1 MYTVVAYQVASTINI
16 KVSKQQLPWQLLFQ
30 DSDELYYS
38 SSKNKF
44 IYIFHYGMVSFFNM
58 TTSEIDVVLKQNTE
72 ATNRDNTSL
81 SLVMIDID
89 DFKSINDTYGH
100 ASGDESIKHAANMIK
115 GLSRHQDLVARYG
128 GEEFIILMPNTVA
141 NDAYKLTE
149 RIRIAL
155 ESATLASN
163 ENHLNF
169 TISAGVAEIDS
180 HTFNLKEAMD
190 SADKALYKAKNSG
203 RNQSQLA
210 GE

>member
-1 MYTVVAYQVASTINI
+1 MGVKKLNI
-16 KVSKQQLPWQLLFQ
+16 
-30 DSDELYYS
+30 
-38 SSKNKF
+38 
-44 IYIFHYGMVSFFNM
+44 
-58 TTSEIDVVLKQNTE
+58 
-72 ATNRDNTSL
+72 
-81 SLVMIDID
+81 
-89 DFKSINDTYGH
+89 
-100 ASGDESIKHAANMIK
+100 IK
-115 GLSRHQDLVARYG
+115 GLSRQQDLVARYG
-128 GEEFIILMPNTVA
+128 GEEFIILMPNTVV

-190 SADKALYKAKNSG
+190 SADKALYKAKNHG